1 MADCNL
7 PLPCTQT
14 GSELG
19 PLLQI
24 SNTGTGG
31 AIQGN
36 CPDGVGVSGT
46 CIPPVGS
53 GSSGTG
59 VQGSA
64 QRGNGVLGTS
74 IEGIGVVGAGGDA
87 GVEGDSRNG
96 TGVRAQSAFG
106 SAGRFAVTLDPSV
119 DIPNRNAAVHV
130 STDAQGPSIEAV
142 STGVDVAG
150 FFHIDNQDSS
160 SLALACTAPIG
171 EGLLATSGRHS
182 GVFAF
187 GDPGLTAVG
196 NRVTA
201 AICGGDVEIFGNL
214 RATSKSFVIDHPL
227 DPGNRN
233 LVHASVESS
242 EQANVYSGN
251 VTLDEKGEASVELP
265 DWLAALNEDFR
276 YQLTCVGGF
285 APVYIAE
292 EVSAN
297 RFKIAGGSA
306 GVRVSWQLTGLR
318 KDAWAQAHPLR
329 VEEDKPAGHRGHY
342 RHPEMVGEGPDAGI
356 LWALSPDLIARLR
369 SAERDR

>member
-14 GSELG
+14 GSDFG

-36 CPDGVGVSGT
+36 CPDGVGLSGT

-53 GSSGTG
+53 GSIGTG

-74 IEGIGVVGAGGDA
+74 VDGIGVVGAGGDA
-87 GVEGDSRNG
+87 GVEGDSRSG
-96 TGVRAQSAFG
+96 TGVRAQSVFG
-106 SAGRFAVTLDPSV
+106 SAGRFAVTLDTSV
-119 DIPNRNAAVHV
+119 NIPNRNPAVHV
-130 STDAQGPSIEAV
+130 ATDAQGPALEAV
-142 STGVDVAG
+142 STGFDVAG

-171 EGLLATSGRHS
+171 EGLLATSGGHS

-187 GDPGLTAVG
+187 GNPGLTAVG
-196 NRVTA
+196 QGGTA
-201 AICGGDVEIFGNL
+201 AIFGGDVEISGDL

-233 LVHASVESS
+233 LIHASVESS
-242 EQANVYSGN
+242 EQVNVYSGTA
-251 VTLDEKGEASVELP
+251 TLDEEGEATVELP
-265 DWLAALNEDFR
+265 EWMGALNEDFR
-276 YQLTCVGGF
+276 YQLTCLGRF

-292 EVSAN
+292 EVSEN
-297 RFKIAGGSA
+297 RFKIAGGSL
-306 GVRVSWQLTGLR
+306 GIRVSWQLTGLR

-329 VEEDKPAGHRGHY
+329 VEEDKPADQRGHY
-342 RHPEMVGEGPDAGI
+342 RHPEMLGEGRDAGI
-356 LWALSPDLIARLR
+356 LWSANPELMARLG
-369 SAERDR
+369 AL

>member
-14 GSELG
+14 GSDLG

-36 CPDGVGVSGT
+36 CPDGVGLSGT

-53 GSSGTG
+53 GSVGTG

-74 IEGIGVVGAGGDA
+74 VDGIGVVGDGGDA
-87 GVEGDSRNG
+87 GVEGESRNG

-106 SAGRFAVTLDPSV
+106 SAGRFAVVLDPSPN
-119 DIPNRNAAVHV
+119 IPNRNPAVHV
-130 STDAQGPSIEAV
+130 ATDAQGPALEAV
-142 STGVDVAG
+142 STGTDVAG

-160 SLALACTAPIG
+160 AVGVACVAAIG
-171 EGLLATSGRHS
+171 EGLLASSRRRS

-187 GDPGLTAVG
+187 GEPGLTAVA
-196 NRVTA
+196 RSVTA
-201 AICGGDVEIFGNL
+201 AIFGGNVQIFGGL

-242 EQANVYSGN
+242 EQANVYSGTA
-251 VTLDEKGEASVELP
+251 TLDENGEATVELP
-265 DWLAALNEDFR
+265 EWMGALNDDFR
-276 YQLTCVGGF
+276 YQLTCLGQF

-292 EVSAN
+292 EVSDN
-297 RFKIAGGSA
+297 RFKIAGGSSRI
-306 GVRVSWQLTGLR
+306 RVSWQLTGLR

-329 VEEDKPAGHRGHY
+329 VEEDKSAEQRGHY
-342 RHPEMVGEGPDAGI
+342 RHPEMFGEGPNASIFWAGN
-356 LWALSPDLIARLR
+356 PDLMARL
-369 SAERDR
+369 AAL